1 MAINVPYNIRKRIID
16 IYKAYYQAD
25 LAGLVIFDPTPMDAN
40 FPHGEINI
48 LLVLHSA
55 SLQEQDRYDKV
66 GETLIKHLVPDE
78 NMTCRIQTI
87 DELKILAALK
97 MPLVEIYLKHAL
109 IIYDT
114 ENTLHALQAA
124 L

>member
-1 MAINVPYNIRKRIID
+1 MSINVPYNIRKRILD
-16 IYKAYYQAD
+16 IYKAYYQTD
-25 LAGLVIFDPTPMDAN
+25 LAGLVIFDPTPVDEN

-78 NMTCRIQTI
+78 NMMCRIQTI
-87 DELKILAALK
+87 DELKTLAELK
-97 MPLVEIYLKHAL
+97 MPLLEIYLKHAL
-109 IIYDT
+109 IIYDA
-114 ENTLHALQAA
+114 EGALHALQAD